1 VHNGADP
8 TQCLTNSG
16 GMRLS
21 PCDLANG
28 AQVFDLSQPLALK
41 QGSKCMDLNTSSMS
55 DGTGQA
61 SMYGC
66 HGGGNQKWTGL
77 TANPDN
83 LLLPLVSRRNLAQ
96 IVRLNQANAVTP
108 P

>member
-1 VHNGADP
+1 VHSGADP

-16 GMRLS
+16 GLRLA

-28 AQVFDLSQPLALK
+28 AQTFDLSQPLALK
-41 QGSKCMDLNTSSMS
+41 QGGYCMDLNTSSMS

-77 TANPDN
+77 SVNPDN

-96 IVRLNQANAVTP
+96 IVRLSQTNASP
-108 P
+108 AP